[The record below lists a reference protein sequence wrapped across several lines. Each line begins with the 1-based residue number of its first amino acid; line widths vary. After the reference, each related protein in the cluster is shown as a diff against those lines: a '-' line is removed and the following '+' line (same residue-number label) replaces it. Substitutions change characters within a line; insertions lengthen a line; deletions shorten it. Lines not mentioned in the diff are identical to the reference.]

1 MEKIQTLGK
10 RASESAIKVL
20 PRLYGQPVV
29 NVAVVQKWTGFT
41 RAGAQA
47 VIDRFIE
54 LKILSPKDKDKSM
67 VNRIF
72 MTNMSVCLVMVKNSY
87 ERIFGKQFN

>member
-1 MEKIQTLGK
+1 M
-10 RASESAIKVL
+10 
-20 PRLYGQPVV
+20 

-54 LKILSPKDKDKSM
+54 LKILSPKDKDK
-67 VNRIF
+67 
-72 MTNMSVCLVMVKNSY
+72 KYGQSY
-87 ERIFGKQFN
+87 IYDKYVSLFSDGEK